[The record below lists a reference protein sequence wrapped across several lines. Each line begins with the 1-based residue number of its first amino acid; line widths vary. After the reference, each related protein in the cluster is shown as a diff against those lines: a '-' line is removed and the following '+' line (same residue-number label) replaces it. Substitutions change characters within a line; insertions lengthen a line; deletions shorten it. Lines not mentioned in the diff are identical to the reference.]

1 MNKTKTRT
9 GLSALFAVLLA
20 IMIAVPAILQSGA
33 NAAVNKKQPTKAT
46 LTSAKATSYNK
57 VSLKWKKS
65 KNITSYA
72 VYYKA
77 SNSKKWVKI
86 ANVSSKKTGYTHK
99 SSKKYPLKQGKTYQ
113 YRIRGYNKKAKGSKK
128 YGKYS
133 STKKVKIP
141 KKAIAKPT
149 EAPNPTVKPTEAP
162 KPTAVPKPTVTPKP
176 TAVPKPTAAPK
187 PTVTPIPKPTAIP
200 KPTQIPQPTKPVQ
213 PAKPTAT
220 PKPTAIPKP
229 TEAPKPT
236 AVPQPTKAPQ
246 PTATP
251 RPTATP
257 APTATP
263 KPVKVSGITLNQTS
277 LTMTSK
283 GQTASLTATVNPG
296 NAENKSITWSSSNS
310 SVVTVSANG
319 TVTAVANG
327 TADITAT
334 AADGSGVS
342 AKCGVM
348 VKLPDNTSETI
359 TLAGEKS
366 KKIGP
371 TASKC
376 PNIQDFS
383 KVTFE
388 LQGEGFAFSNLGFDY
403 ENNYASVTIKA
414 LRRGSGVIIAKYNG
428 IVVKKYTITVT
439 SDWQEYLGY
448 DSWLKSV
455 ENQIWTNNMALK
467 DKLDA
472 AQNYIKTHF
481 KYKNGAP
488 QYVYAYSEGIA
499 DCFTASHFF
508 GDFAKDAGAQVK
520 YVSTYTGK
528 MHDYI
533 GHAVSDGGHVF
544 NRALLDGQ
552 WVNYDAQP
560 PLS

>member
-1 MNKTKTRT
+1 MNRTKKHT

-33 NAAVNKKQPTKAT
+33 DAAVNKKQPTKAT
-46 LTSAKATSYNK
+46 LTSVKAISYNK

-113 YRIRGYNKKAKGSKK
+113 YRIRGYNKNAKGSKK
-128 YGKYS
+128 WGKYS
-133 STKKVKIP
+133 SVKKVKIP
-141 KKAIAKPT
+141 KKAA
-149 EAPNPTVKPTEAP
+149 AKPTEAP
-162 KPTAVPKPTVTPKP
+162 KPTVKPKP
-176 TAVPKPTAAPK
+176 A
-187 PTVTPIPKPTAIP
+187 
-200 KPTQIPQPTKPVQ
+200 
-213 PAKPTAT
+213 
-220 PKPTAIPKP
+220 PKP

-246 PTATP
+246 PTVTP

-263 KPVKVSGITLNQTS
+263 KPVKVSNITLNQSS
-277 LTMTSK
+277 LTLTSK
-283 GQTASLTATVNPG
+283 GQTASLTATVSPG
-296 NAENKSITWSSSNS
+296 NAANKSITWSSSNS
-310 SVVTVSANG
+310 SVATVNANG
-319 TVTAVANG
+319 TVTAIANG

-342 AKCGVM
+342 AKCSVT
-348 VKLPDNTSETI
+348 VRVLNNVRNI
-359 TLAGEKS
+359 TLEGGKS
-366 KKIGP
+366 KAIGP
-371 TASKC
+371 DIDDFDNIDFKQVAFDIKNDNNSINILGLHATEYAAGVTVNGLIHGTA
-376 PNIQDFS
+376 
-383 KVTFE
+383 
-388 LQGEGFAFSNLGFDY
+388 
-403 ENNYASVTIKA
+403 
-414 LRRGSGVIIAKYNG
+414 IIVAKYNG
-428 IVVKKYTITVT
+428 NVLLTYNITVT
-439 SDWQEYLGY
+439 SDWKEYLGY
-448 DSWLKSV
+448 ASWKKTV
-455 ENQIWTNNMALK
+455 ESQIWTNSMALK

-488 QYVYAYSEGIA
+488 EYIYAYSEGIA
-499 DCFTASHFF
+499 DCFTASDFF

-520 YVSTYTGK
+520 YVSTHTGN
-528 MHDYI
+528 MYDYI
-533 GHAVSDGGHVF
+533 ADAVSDGGHVF
-544 NRALLDGQ
+544 NRVLLNGQ

>member
-9 GLSALFAVLLA
+9 RLSALFAVLLA

-33 NAAVNKKQPTKAT
+33 DAAVNKKQPTKAT

-77 SNSKKWVKI
+77 SDSKKWVKV

-128 YGKYS
+128 WGKYS
-133 STKKVKIP
+133 SIKKVNIP
-141 KKAIAKPT
+141 KKPAAKPT
-149 EAPNPTVKPTEAP
+149 ETPKPTAKPTEAP
-162 KPTAVPKPTVTPKP
+162 KPTVAPKPT
-176 TAVPKPTAAPK
+176 TAPKPTAAPK

-200 KPTQIPQPTKPVQ
+200 KPTTI
-213 PAKPTAT
+213 

-236 AVPQPTKAPQ
+236 AAPQPTKAPRPTATPK

-263 KPVKVSGITLNQTS
+263 KPVKVSSITLNQTS

-296 NAENKSITWSSSNS
+296 NAANKSITWSSSNS
-310 SVVTVSANG
+310 SVATVSANG

-342 AKCGVM
+342 AKCSVT
-348 VKLPDNTSETI
+348 VKVPNNVTTI
-359 TLAGEKS
+359 SLEGGKS
-366 KKIGP
+366 KILSIW
-371 TASKC
+371 AEDYSDSI
-376 PNIQDFS
+376 NVNN
-383 KVTFE
+383 VTFKYIGLNDNFE
-388 LQGEGFAFSNLGFDY
+388 VIPTGSGNEWIGINIKAHRKGTVDVFAIHNG
-403 ENNYASVTIKA
+403 NTIKQWT
-414 LRRGSGVIIAKYNG
+414 VN
-428 IVVKKYTITVT
+428 VT
-439 SDWQEYLGY
+439 SDWKEYLGY
-448 DSWLKSV
+448 VSWKKAV
-455 ENQIWTNNMALK
+455 ENQIWTNNMTLK

-488 QYVYAYSEGIA
+488 EYIYAYSEGIA
-499 DCFTASHFF
+499 DCFTASDFF

-520 YVSTYTGK
+520 YVSSHTGN
-528 MHDYI
+528 MYDYI
-533 GHAVSDGGHVF
+533 AHAVSDGGHVF
-544 NRALLDGQ
+544 NRVLLDGQ

>member
-33 NAAVNKKQPTKAT
+33 NAAVNKKPPTKAT

-77 SNSKKWVKI
+77 SDSKKWVKV

-128 YGKYS
+128 WGKYS
-133 STKKVKIP
+133 SIKKVNIP
-141 KKAIAKPT
+141 KKPAAKPT
-149 EAPNPTVKPTEAP
+149 ETPKPTAKPTEAP
-162 KPTAVPKPTVTPKP
+162 KPTVAPKPT
-176 TAVPKPTAAPK
+176 TAPKPTAAPK

-200 KPTQIPQPTKPVQ
+200 KPTTI
-213 PAKPTAT
+213 

-236 AVPQPTKAPQ
+236 AAPQPTKAPRPTATPK

-263 KPVKVSGITLNQTS
+263 KPVKVSSITLNQTS

-296 NAENKSITWSSSNS
+296 NAANKSITWSSSNS
-310 SVVTVSANG
+310 SVATVSANG

-342 AKCGVM
+342 AKCSVT
-348 VKLPDNTSETI
+348 VKVPNNVTTI
-359 TLAGEKS
+359 SLEGGKS
-366 KKIGP
+366 KILSIW
-371 TASKC
+371 AEDYSDSI
-376 PNIQDFS
+376 NVNN
-383 KVTFE
+383 VTFKYIGLNDNFE
-388 LQGEGFAFSNLGFDY
+388 VIPTGSGNEWIGINIKAHRKGTVDVFAIHNG
-403 ENNYASVTIKA
+403 NTIKQWT
-414 LRRGSGVIIAKYNG
+414 VN
-428 IVVKKYTITVT
+428 VT
-439 SDWQEYLGY
+439 SDWKEYLGY
-448 DSWLKSV
+448 VSWKKAV
-455 ENQIWTNNMALK
+455 ENQIWTNNMTLK

-488 QYVYAYSEGIA
+488 EYIYAYSEGIA
-499 DCFTASHFF
+499 DCFTASDFF

-520 YVSTYTGK
+520 YVSSHTGN
-528 MHDYI
+528 MYDYI
-533 GHAVSDGGHVF
+533 AHAVSDGGHVF
-544 NRALLDGQ
+544 NRVLLDGQ

>member
-33 NAAVNKKQPTKAT
+33 NAAVNRKRPTKAT
-46 LTSAKATSYNK
+46 LTSVKATSYNK

-65 KNITSYA
+65 KNVTSYA

-113 YRIRGYNKKAKGSKK
+113 YRIRGYNKNAKGSKK
-128 YGKYS
+128 WGKYS

-149 EAPNPTVKPTEAP
+149 EAPNPTAKPTEAP
-162 KPTAVPKPTVTPKP
+162 KPTAAPKPTS
-176 TAVPKPTAAPK
+176 VPKPTAAPK

-220 PKPTAIPKP
+220 PI
-229 TEAPKPT
+229 PKPT
-236 AVPQPTKAPQ
+236 AVPQ

-263 KPVKVSGITLNQTS
+263 KPVKVSGITLSKTS
-277 LTMTSK
+277 LTMTAN
-283 GQTASLTATVNPG
+283 GQTASLTATVNPD
-296 NAENKSITWSSSNS
+296 NAANKNITWSSSDS
-310 SVVTVSANG
+310 SIATVSANG

-342 AKCGVM
+342 AKCSVT
-348 VKLPDNTSETI
+348 VKIANNIKNVILT
-359 TLAGEKS
+359 GGKS
-366 KKIGP
+366 VRYGIAP
-371 TASKC
+371 EDVDASV
-376 PNIQDFS
+376 DLT
-383 KVTFE
+383 KVTME
-388 LQGEGFAFSNLGFDY
+388 VIGDKSLIIISGQGYD
-403 ENNYASVTIKA
+403 K
-414 LRRGSGVIIAKYNG
+414 GSWCAYIDFTAARTGKFMITAKYNEK
-428 IVVKKYTITVT
+428 ILKQWDVTIT

-448 DSWLKSV
+448 VSWKKTV

-488 QYVYAYSEGIA
+488 EYIYAYLEGIA
-499 DCFTASHFF
+499 DCFTASDFF
-508 GDFAKDAGAQVK
+508 GDFAKDAGVQVK
-520 YVSTYTGK
+520 YVSSHTGN
-528 MHDYI
+528 MYDYI
-533 GHAVSDGGHVF
+533 AHAVSDGGHVF
-544 NRALLDGQ
+544 NRVLLDGQ

>member
-128 YGKYS
+128 WGKYS
-133 STKKVKIP
+133 SVKKVKVP
-141 KKAIAKPT
+141 KKPAA
-149 EAPNPTVKPTEAP
+149 KPTEAP
-162 KPTAVPKPTVTPKP
+162 KPTAKPTEAPKPIVTPNP
-176 TAVPKPTAAPK
+176 TATPKPTAAPK

-200 KPTQIPQPTKPVQ
+200 KPTTI
-213 PAKPTAT
+213 

-236 AVPQPTKAPQ
+236 AAPQPTKAPRPTATPK

-263 KPVKVSGITLNQTS
+263 KPVKVSSITLNQTS

-296 NAENKSITWSSSNS
+296 NAANKSITWSSSNS
-310 SVVTVSANG
+310 SVATVSANG

-342 AKCGVM
+342 AKCSVT
-348 VKLPDNTSETI
+348 VKVPNNVRNI
-359 TLAGEKS
+359 TLEGGKAKN
-366 KKIGP
+366 IGP
-371 TASKC
+371 TDTSL
-376 PNIQDFS
+376 PNFSDFS
-383 KVTFE
+383 NITFE
-388 LQGEGFAFSNLGFDY
+388 VLNNNAVAVDILGFSSNMY
-403 ENNYASVTIKA
+403 SASVCVKG
-414 LRRGSGVIIAKYNG
+414 LRVGSCIIIAKYNEQ
-428 IVVKKYTITVT
+428 IIMTYNVSVT
-439 SDWQEYLGY
+439 SNWDEYLEY
-448 DSWLKSV
+448 TSWRKSV
-455 ENQIWTNNMALK
+455 ENQIWTNNMTLK

-488 QYVYAYSEGIA
+488 QYVYAYAEGIA
-499 DCFTASHFF
+499 DCFTASGFF

-520 YVSTYTGK
+520 YVSTHTGN
-528 MHDYI
+528 MYDYI
-533 GHAVSDGGHVF
+533 ADAVGDGGHVF
-544 NRALLDGQ
+544 NRVLLDGQ

>member
-33 NAAVNKKQPTKAT
+33 NAAVNRKRPTKAT
-46 LTSAKATSYNK
+46 LTSVKATSYNK

-65 KNITSYA
+65 KNVTSYA

-77 SNSKKWVKI
+77 SDSKKWVKI

-128 YGKYS
+128 WGKYS
-133 STKKVKIP
+133 SIKKVNIP
-141 KKAIAKPT
+141 KKPAAKPT
-149 EAPNPTVKPTEAP
+149 ETPKPTAKPTEAP
-162 KPTAVPKPTVTPKP
+162 KPTVAPKPT
-176 TAVPKPTAAPK
+176 TAPKPTAAPK

-200 KPTQIPQPTKPVQ
+200 KPTTI
-213 PAKPTAT
+213 

-236 AVPQPTKAPQ
+236 AAPQPTKAPRPTATPK

-263 KPVKVSGITLNQTS
+263 KPVKVSSITLNQTS

-296 NAENKSITWSSSNS
+296 NAANKSITWSSSNS
-310 SVVTVSANG
+310 SVATVSANG

-342 AKCGVM
+342 AKCSVT
-348 VKLPDNTSETI
+348 VKVPNNVTTI
-359 TLAGEKS
+359 SLEGGKS
-366 KKIGP
+366 KILSIW
-371 TASKC
+371 AEDYSDSI
-376 PNIQDFS
+376 NVNN
-383 KVTFE
+383 VTFKYIGLNDNFE
-388 LQGEGFAFSNLGFDY
+388 VIPTGSGNEWIGINIKAHRKGTVDVFAIHNG
-403 ENNYASVTIKA
+403 NTIKQWT
-414 LRRGSGVIIAKYNG
+414 VN
-428 IVVKKYTITVT
+428 VT
-439 SDWQEYLGY
+439 SDWKEYLGY
-448 DSWLKSV
+448 VSWKKAV
-455 ENQIWTNNMALK
+455 ENQIWTNNMTLK

-488 QYVYAYSEGIA
+488 EYIYAYSEGIA
-499 DCFTASHFF
+499 DCFTASDFF

-520 YVSTYTGK
+520 YVSSHTGN
-528 MHDYI
+528 MYDYI
-533 GHAVSDGGHVF
+533 AHAVSDGGHVF
-544 NRALLDGQ
+544 NRVLLDGQ

>member
-20 IMIAVPAILQSGA
+20 IMIAVPAIFQSGA

-113 YRIRGYNKKAKGSKK
+113 YRIRGYNKNAKGNKK
-128 YGKYS
+128 WGKYS
-133 STKKVKIP
+133 SVKKVKIP
-141 KKAIAKPT
+141 KKAAAKPT
-149 EAPNPTVKPTEAP
+149 EAPKPTVKPTEAP
-162 KPTAVPKPTVTPKP
+162 KPTAASKPTS
-176 TAVPKPTAAPK
+176 APK
-187 PTVTPIPKPTAIP
+187 PTVTPI
-200 KPTQIPQPTKPVQ
+200 
-213 PAKPTAT
+213 

-246 PTATP
+246 PTVTP

-263 KPVKVSGITLNQTS
+263 KPVKVSNITLNQSS
-277 LTMTSK
+277 LTLTSK
-283 GQTASLTATVNPG
+283 GQTASLTATVSPG
-296 NAENKSITWSSSNS
+296 NAANKSITWSSSNS
-310 SVVTVSANG
+310 SVATVSANG

-342 AKCGVM
+342 AKCSVT
-348 VKLPDNTSETI
+348 VKVPNNVRNI
-359 TLAGEKS
+359 TLEGGEGNT
-366 KKIGP
+366 IGP
-371 TASKC
+371 D
-376 PNIQDFS
+376 IDDFDS
-383 KVTFE
+383 IDFKKVTFE
-388 LQGEGFAFSNLGFDY
+388 IKNPTKSVDVLGFDATR
-403 ENNYASVTIKA
+403 YAAGVTIKG
-414 LRRGSGVIIAKYNG
+414 LTRGAVTIIAKYNEN
-428 IVVKKYTITVT
+428 VLLTYNVTVT

-448 DSWLKSV
+448 ASWKKTV
-455 ENQIWTNNMALK
+455 ESQIWTNSMALK

-488 QYVYAYSEGIA
+488 QYVYAYAEGIA

-520 YVSTYTGK
+520 YVSTHTGN
-528 MHDYI
+528 MYDYI
-533 GHAVSDGGHVF
+533 ADAVSDGGHVF
-544 NRALLDGQ
+544 NRVLLNGQ

>member
-1 MNKTKTRT
+1 MNKTKTCT

-33 NAAVNKKQPTKAT
+33 DAAVNKKRPTKVT

-77 SNSKKWVKI
+77 SDSKKWVKV

-128 YGKYS
+128 WGKYS
-133 STKKVKIP
+133 SIKKVNIP
-141 KKAIAKPT
+141 KKPAAKPT
-149 EAPNPTVKPTEAP
+149 ETQKPTAKPTEAP
-162 KPTAVPKPTVTPKP
+162 KPTVAPKPT
-176 TAVPKPTAAPK
+176 TAPKPTAAPK

-200 KPTQIPQPTKPVQ
+200 KPTTI
-213 PAKPTAT
+213 

-236 AVPQPTKAPQ
+236 AAPQPTKAPRPTATPK

-263 KPVKVSGITLNQTS
+263 KPVKVSSITLNQTS

-296 NAENKSITWSSSNS
+296 NAANKSITWSSSNS
-310 SVVTVSANG
+310 SVATVVDG

-342 AKCGVM
+342 AKCSVT
-348 VKLPDNTSETI
+348 VRVPNNIKTI
-359 TLAGEKS
+359 AIEG
-366 KKIGP
+366 G
-371 TASKC
+371 
-376 PNIQDFS
+376 DS
-383 KVTFE
+383 KVLSIWAEDYSDSINVNNITFKYTGLNDNFE
-388 LQGEGFAFSNLGFDY
+388 VIPTGF
-403 ENNYASVTIKA
+403 ENEWIGINIKAHRKGTVNVFAIYNGNTIKQWT
-414 LRRGSGVIIAKYNG
+414 VN
-428 IVVKKYTITVT
+428 VT
-439 SDWQEYLGY
+439 SDWQEYLEY
-448 DSWLKSV
+448 VTWRKSI
-455 ENQIWTNNMALK
+455 ENKIWSSGMSVVN
-467 DKLDA
+467 KLDA
-472 AQNYIKTHF
+472 AKNFIQSHYG
-481 KYKNGAP
+481 YQNGAGAIIN
-488 QYVYAYSEGIA
+488 VYNGAVL
-499 DCFTASHFF
+499 DCYGATELMS
-508 GDFAKDAGAQVK
+508 DFAKDIGLSIK
-520 YVSTYTGK
+520 YVN
-528 MHDYI
+528 
-533 GHAVSDGGHVF
+533 AVSGHIFDYSGYAFSEGGHVYPKILI
-544 NRALLDGQ
+544 NGN
-552 WVNYDAQP
+552 WVNYDATP
-560 PLS
+560 THS

>member
-33 NAAVNKKQPTKAT
+33 DAAVNRKRPTKVT

-65 KNITSYA
+65 KNVTSYA

-113 YRIRGYNKKAKGSKK
+113 YRIRGYNKNAKGSKK
-128 YGKYS
+128 WGKYS

-149 EAPNPTVKPTEAP
+149 EAPNPTAKPTEAP
-162 KPTAVPKPTVTPKP
+162 KPTAAPKPTS
-176 TAVPKPTAAPK
+176 VPKPTAAPK

-220 PKPTAIPKP
+220 PI
-229 TEAPKPT
+229 PKPT
-236 AVPQPTKAPQ
+236 AVPQPT
-246 PTATP
+246 ATP
-251 RPTATP
+251 KPTVTP

-263 KPVKVSGITLNQTS
+263 KPVKVSSITLNQTS

-283 GQTASLTATVNPG
+283 GQTASLTATVSPG
-296 NAENKSITWSSSNS
+296 NAENKNITWSSSNS
-310 SVVTVSANG
+310 SVATVNANG
-319 TVTAVANG
+319 TITAVANG

-342 AKCGVM
+342 AKCSITVR
-348 VKLPDNTSETI
+348 VPDNISETI
-359 TLAGEKS
+359 TLAGGKS

-371 TASKC
+371 TSSKC

-388 LQGEGFAFSNLGFDY
+388 IIGDKNTIEIGGIDY
-403 ENNYASVTIKA
+403 ESDYAAITIRA
-414 LRRGSGVIIAKYNG
+414 LRKGSITIVAKCNNT
-428 IVVKKYTITVT
+428 IVRTFCITIS

-448 DSWLKSV
+448 YSWRKSV
-455 ENQIWTNNMALK
+455 ESQIWADNMSLV
-467 DKLDA
+467 DKLNA

-488 QYVYAYSEGIA
+488 EYIYAYSEGIA
-499 DCFTASHFF
+499 DCITASDFF

-520 YVSTYTGK
+520 YVSTHTGK
-528 MHDYI
+528 MSDYI
-533 GHAVSDGGHVF
+533 SDAVSDGGHVF
-544 NRALLDGQ
+544 NRVLLDGQ

>member
-1 MNKTKTRT
+1 MKKKHFLTKI
-9 GLSALFAVLLA
+9 LLCFLMAVLFIPSTSKTA
-20 IMIAVPAILQSGA
+20 D
-33 NAAVNKKQPTKAT
+33 AAVNKKQPTKAT

-113 YRIRGYNKKAKGSKK
+113 YRIRGYNKNAKGSKK
-128 YGKYS
+128 WGKYS
-133 STKKVKIP
+133 SVKKVKVP
-141 KKAIAKPT
+141 KKPAAKPT
-149 EAPNPTVKPTEAP
+149 EA
-162 KPTAVPKPTVTPKP
+162 PKPTVTPKP

-187 PTVTPIPKPTAIP
+187 PTATPLPKPTAIP
-200 KPTQIPQPTKPVQ
+200 KPTTI
-213 PAKPTAT
+213 

-236 AVPQPTKAPQ
+236 ATPQPTKAPRPTATPK

-263 KPVKVSGITLNQTS
+263 KPVKVSSITLNQTS

-296 NAENKSITWSSSNS
+296 NAANKSVTWSSSNS
-310 SVVTVSANG
+310 SVATVNANG
-319 TVTAVANG
+319 TVTAIANG

-342 AKCGVM
+342 AKCSVT
-348 VKLPDNTSETI
+348 VKVPNNIKTMTLTGGKSTSCYLAPEDVSSNTDLT
-359 TLAGEKS
+359 
-366 KKIGP
+366 
-371 TASKC
+371 
-376 PNIQDFS
+376 
-383 KVTFE
+383 KVTME
-388 LQGEGFAFSNLGFDY
+388 ITGDKSLIVIAGQGYDKGSWCAYIDFTAARAGNL
-403 ENNYASVTIKA
+403 
-414 LRRGSGVIIAKYNG
+414 IITAKYNG
-428 IVVKKYTITVT
+428 KIIKQWNITIT

-448 DSWLKSV
+448 YSWRKSV
-455 ENQIWTNNMALK
+455 ENQIWTNDMELK

-520 YVSTYTGK
+520 YVSSHTGN
-528 MHDYI
+528 MYDYI
-533 GHAVSDGGHVF
+533 AYAVSDGGHVF
-544 NRALLDGQ
+544 NRVLLNGQ

>member
-33 NAAVNKKQPTKAT
+33 DAAVNKKRPTKVT
-46 LTSAKATSYNK
+46 LTSVKATSYNK

-77 SNSKKWVKI
+77 SDSKKWVKV

-128 YGKYS
+128 WGKYS
-133 STKKVKIP
+133 SIKKVNIP
-141 KKAIAKPT
+141 KKPAAKPT
-149 EAPNPTVKPTEAP
+149 ETPKPTAKPTEAP
-162 KPTAVPKPTVTPKP
+162 KPTVAPKPT
-176 TAVPKPTAAPK
+176 TAPKPTAAPK

-200 KPTQIPQPTKPVQ
+200 KPTTI
-213 PAKPTAT
+213 

-236 AVPQPTKAPQ
+236 AAPQPTKAPRPTATPK

-263 KPVKVSGITLNQTS
+263 KPVKVSSITLNQTS

-296 NAENKSITWSSSNS
+296 NAANKSITWSSSNS
-310 SVVTVSANG
+310 SVATVSANG

-342 AKCGVM
+342 AKCSVT
-348 VKLPDNTSETI
+348 VKVPNNVTTI
-359 TLAGEKS
+359 SLEGGKS
-366 KKIGP
+366 KILSIW
-371 TASKC
+371 AEDYSDSI
-376 PNIQDFS
+376 NVNN
-383 KVTFE
+383 VTFKYIGLNDNFE
-388 LQGEGFAFSNLGFDY
+388 VIPTGSGNEWIGINIKAHRKGTVDVFAIHNG
-403 ENNYASVTIKA
+403 NTIKQWT
-414 LRRGSGVIIAKYNG
+414 VN
-428 IVVKKYTITVT
+428 VT
-439 SDWQEYLGY
+439 SDWKEYLGY
-448 DSWLKSV
+448 VSWKKAV
-455 ENQIWTNNMALK
+455 ENQIWTNNMTLK

-488 QYVYAYSEGIA
+488 EYIYAYSEGIA
-499 DCFTASHFF
+499 DCFTASDFF

-520 YVSTYTGK
+520 YVSSHTGN
-528 MHDYI
+528 MYDYI
-533 GHAVSDGGHVF
+533 AHAVSDGGHVF
-544 NRALLDGQ
+544 NRVLLDGQ

>member
-20 IMIAVPAILQSGA
+20 IMIAVPAIFQSGA

-46 LTSAKATSYNK
+46 LTSVKAISYNK

-65 KNITSYA
+65 KNVTSYA

-128 YGKYS
+128 WGKYS
-133 STKKVKIP
+133 SDKNNKVKIP
-141 KKAIAKPT
+141 KKSDA
-149 EAPNPTVKPTEAP
+149 KPTEAP
-162 KPTAVPKPTVTPKP
+162 KPTAKPTEAPKPTAIPKPTAAPKP

-187 PTVTPIPKPTAIP
+187 PTVTPIPKPTAMPKPTAIP
-200 KPTQIPQPTKPVQ
+200 KPTVIPQPTKPVQ

-220 PKPTAIPKP
+220 PI
-229 TEAPKPT
+229 PKPT
-236 AVPQPTKAPQ
+236 AVPQ

-257 APTATP
+257 ALTATP
-263 KPVKVSGITLNQTS
+263 KPVKVSSITLNQTS

-296 NAENKSITWSSSNS
+296 NAANKSITWSSSNS
-310 SVVTVSANG
+310 SVATVSANG

-342 AKCGVM
+342 AKCSVT
-348 VKLPDNTSETI
+348 VKIANNIKNVILT
-359 TLAGEKS
+359 GGKS
-366 KKIGP
+366 VRYGIAP
-371 TASKC
+371 EDVDASV
-376 PNIQDFS
+376 DLT
-383 KVTFE
+383 KVTME
-388 LQGEGFAFSNLGFDY
+388 VIGDKSLIIISGQGYD
-403 ENNYASVTIKA
+403 K
-414 LRRGSGVIIAKYNG
+414 GSWCAYIDFTAARTGKFMITAKYNEK
-428 IVVKKYTITVT
+428 ILKQWDVTIT

-448 DSWLKSV
+448 VSWKKTV

-488 QYVYAYSEGIA
+488 EYIYAYLEGIA
-499 DCFTASHFF
+499 DCFTASDFF
-508 GDFAKDAGAQVK
+508 GDFAKDAGVQVK
-520 YVSTYTGK
+520 YVSSHTGN
-528 MHDYI
+528 MYDYI
-533 GHAVSDGGHVF
+533 AHAVSDGGHVF
-544 NRALLDGQ
+544 NRVLLDGQ

>member
-1 MNKTKTRT
+1 MNKTKTCTR
-9 GLSALFAVLLA
+9 LSVLFAVLLA

-33 NAAVNKKQPTKAT
+33 DAAVNKKQPTKAT

-220 PKPTAIPKP
+220 PI
-229 TEAPKPT
+229 PKPT
-236 AVPQPTKAPQ
+236 AVPQPT
-246 PTATP
+246 ATP
-251 RPTATP
+251 KPTVTP

-263 KPVKVSGITLNQTS
+263 KPVKVSSITLNQTS

-283 GQTASLTATVNPG
+283 GQTASLTATVSPG
-296 NAENKSITWSSSNS
+296 NAENKNITWSSSNS
-310 SVVTVSANG
+310 SVATVSANG

-342 AKCGVM
+342 AKCSITVR
-348 VKLPDNTSETI
+348 VPDNISETI
-359 TLAGEKS
+359 TLAGGKS

-371 TASKC
+371 TSSKC

-388 LQGEGFAFSNLGFDY
+388 IIGDKNTIEIGGIDY
-403 ENNYASVTIKA
+403 ESDYAAITIRA
-414 LRRGSGVIIAKYNG
+414 LRKGSITIVAKCNNT
-428 IVVKKYTITVT
+428 IVRTFCITIS

-448 DSWLKSV
+448 YSWRKSV
-455 ENQIWTNNMALK
+455 ESQIWADNMSLV
-467 DKLDA
+467 DKLNA

-488 QYVYAYSEGIA
+488 EYIYAYSEGIA
-499 DCFTASHFF
+499 DCITASDFF

-520 YVSTYTGK
+520 YVSTHTGK
-528 MHDYI
+528 MSDYI
-533 GHAVSDGGHVF
+533 SDAVSDGGHVF
-544 NRALLDGQ
+544 NRVLLDGQ

>member
-33 NAAVNKKQPTKAT
+33 DAAVNKKRPTKVT

-77 SNSKKWVKI
+77 SDSKKWVKI

-128 YGKYS
+128 WGKYS
-133 STKKVKIP
+133 SIKKVNIP
-141 KKAIAKPT
+141 KKPAAKPT
-149 EAPNPTVKPTEAP
+149 ETPKPTAKPTEAP
-162 KPTAVPKPTVTPKP
+162 KPTVAPKPT
-176 TAVPKPTAAPK
+176 TAPKPTAAPK

-200 KPTQIPQPTKPVQ
+200 KPTTI
-213 PAKPTAT
+213 

-236 AVPQPTKAPQ
+236 AAPQPTKAPRPTATPK

-263 KPVKVSGITLNQTS
+263 KPVKVSSITLNQTS

-296 NAENKSITWSSSNS
+296 NAANKSITWSSSNS
-310 SVVTVSANG
+310 SVATVSANG

-342 AKCGVM
+342 AKCSVT
-348 VKLPDNTSETI
+348 VKVPNNVTTI
-359 TLAGEKS
+359 SLEGGKS
-366 KKIGP
+366 KILSIW
-371 TASKC
+371 AEDYSDSI
-376 PNIQDFS
+376 NVNN
-383 KVTFE
+383 VTFKYIGLNDNFE
-388 LQGEGFAFSNLGFDY
+388 VIPTGSGNEWIGINIKAHRKGTVDVFAIHNG
-403 ENNYASVTIKA
+403 NTIKQWT
-414 LRRGSGVIIAKYNG
+414 VN
-428 IVVKKYTITVT
+428 VT
-439 SDWQEYLGY
+439 SDWKEYLGY
-448 DSWLKSV
+448 VSWKKAV
-455 ENQIWTNNMALK
+455 ENQIWTNNMTLK

-488 QYVYAYSEGIA
+488 EYIYAYSEGIA
-499 DCFTASHFF
+499 DCFTASDFF

-520 YVSTYTGK
+520 YVSSHTGN
-528 MHDYI
+528 MYDYI
-533 GHAVSDGGHVF
+533 ADAVSDGGHVF
-544 NRALLDGQ
+544 NRVLLDGQ

>member
-1 MNKTKTRT
+1 MKKKHILTKI
-9 GLSALFAVLLA
+9 LLCFLMAVLF
-20 IMIAVPAILQSGA
+20 IPSTSQTA

-128 YGKYS
+128 WGKYS

-141 KKAIAKPT
+141 KKPAAKPT
-149 EAPNPTVKPTEAP
+149 EAPKPTVKPTEAP
-162 KPTAVPKPTVTPKP
+162 KPTVKPTEAPKPTV
-176 TAVPKPTAAPK
+176 APKPTAAPK
-187 PTVTPIPKPTAIP
+187 PTTAPKPT
-200 KPTQIPQPTKPVQ
+200 V
-213 PAKPTAT
+213 T
-220 PKPTAIPKP
+220 PIPKP

-263 KPVKVSGITLNQTS
+263 KPVKVSGITLSQTS
-277 LTMTSK
+277 LTMTLK
-283 GQTASLTATVNPG
+283 GQTASLTATVTPD
-296 NAENKSITWSSSNS
+296 NAANKNITWSSSDS
-310 SVVTVSANG
+310 SIATVNASG
-319 TVTAVANG
+319 TVTAIANG

-334 AADGSGVS
+334 AAYGSGVS
-342 AKCGVM
+342 AKCSVTVRVPNNIKNVTLTGGKSVRYGV
-348 VKLPDNTSETI
+348 VPEDVD
-359 TLAGEKS
+359 
-366 KKIGP
+366 
-371 TASKC
+371 ASV
-376 PNIQDFS
+376 DLT
-383 KVTFE
+383 KVTME
-388 LQGEGFAFSNLGFDY
+388 VTGDKSLIIISGQGYDN
-403 ENNYASVTIKA
+403 
-414 LRRGSGVIIAKYNG
+414 GSWCAYIDFTAARAGNFIITAKYNG
-428 IVVKKYTITVT
+428 KILKQWNVTIT

-448 DSWLKSV
+448 ASWKKTV

-488 QYVYAYSEGIA
+488 EYIYAYSEGIA
-499 DCFTASHFF
+499 DCFTASDFF

-520 YVSTYTGK
+520 YVSSHTGQ
-528 MHDYI
+528 MYDYI
-533 GHAVSDGGHVF
+533 AYAVSDGGHVF
-544 NRALLDGQ
+544 NRVLLDGQ

>member
-9 GLSALFAVLLA
+9 GMSALFAVLLA

-33 NAAVNKKQPTKAT
+33 DAAVNRKRPTKVT

-65 KNITSYA
+65 KNVTSYA

-141 KKAIAKPT
+141 KKAA
-149 EAPNPTVKPTEAP
+149 AKPTEAP
-162 KPTAVPKPTVTPKP
+162 KPTVKPTEVPKPTAAPKPTVTPKP

-220 PKPTAIPKP
+220 PI
-229 TEAPKPT
+229 PKPT
-236 AVPQPTKAPQ
+236 AVPQ
-246 PTATP
+246 
-251 RPTATP
+251 
-257 APTATP
+257 PTATP
-263 KPVKVSGITLNQTS
+263 KPVKVSSITLSQTS

-283 GQTASLTATVNPG
+283 GQTASLTATVSPD
-296 NAENKSITWSSSNS
+296 NAANKNITWSSSNS
-310 SVVTVSANG
+310 SVATVNANG
-319 TVTAVANG
+319 TVTAVTNG

-342 AKCGVM
+342 AKCSVTVRVPNNVRNIMLEG
-348 VKLPDNTSETI
+348 
-359 TLAGEKS
+359 GKS
-366 KKIGP
+366 IGIGP
-371 TASKC
+371 DIDDFD
-376 PNIQDFS
+376 NIDF
-383 KVTFE
+383 KQVTFDIKNDNN
-388 LQGEGFAFSNLGFDY
+388 SINILGLHAT
-403 ENNYASVTIKA
+403 EYAAGVTIKG
-414 LRRGSGVIIAKYNG
+414 LIRGTAIVVAKYNG
-428 IVVKKYTITVT
+428 NVLLTYNVTVT

-448 DSWLKSV
+448 VSWRHTV
-455 ENQIWTNNMALK
+455 ESKIWTDGMSLK
-467 DKLDA
+467 DKMDTA
-472 AQNYIKTHF
+472 RDFIKTNYD
-481 KYKNGAP
+481 YKNGSGAAV
-488 QYVYAYSEGIA
+488 YVYNDKTL
-499 DCFTASHFF
+499 DCHSATEIM
-508 GDFAKDAGAQVK
+508 GDFAKDAGANVK
-520 YVSTYTGK
+520 YSNTTTGLYY
-528 MHDYI
+528 DYFADSKAGRHTFNVI
-533 GHAVSDGGHVF
+533 FIDG
-544 NRALLDGQ
+544 A
-552 WVNYDAQP
+552 WAPYDAS
-560 PLS
+560 PLP

>member
-33 NAAVNKKQPTKAT
+33 DAAVNRKRPTKVT

-65 KNITSYA
+65 KNVTSYA

-113 YRIRGYNKKAKGSKK
+113 YRIRGYNKNAKGSKK
-128 YGKYS
+128 WGKYS

-149 EAPNPTVKPTEAP
+149 EAPNPTAKPTEAP
-162 KPTAVPKPTVTPKP
+162 KPTAAPKPTS
-176 TAVPKPTAAPK
+176 VPKPTAAPK

-220 PKPTAIPKP
+220 PI
-229 TEAPKPT
+229 PKPT
-236 AVPQPTKAPQ
+236 AVPQPT
-246 PTATP
+246 ATP
-251 RPTATP
+251 KPTVTP

-263 KPVKVSGITLNQTS
+263 KPVKVSSITLNQTS

-296 NAENKSITWSSSNS
+296 NAANKSITWSSSNS
-310 SVVTVSANG
+310 SVATVSANG

-342 AKCGVM
+342 AKCSVT
-348 VKLPDNTSETI
+348 VKVPNNVRNI
-359 TLAGEKS
+359 TLEGGKS
-366 KKIGP
+366 IDIGP
-371 TASKC
+371 DRDDINS
-376 PNIQDFS
+376 IDFS
-383 KVTFE
+383 KVTFNIQNNNGS
-388 LQGEGFAFSNLGFDY
+388 LDVLGFSSNLY
-403 ENNYASVTIKA
+403 SASVCVRA
-414 LRRGSGVIIAKYNG
+414 LKVGNTTIIAKYNG
-428 IVVKKYTITVT
+428 NVLLTYNVTVS
-439 SDWQEYLGY
+439 SDWQEYLEY
-448 DSWLKSV
+448 VTWRKSI
-455 ENQIWTNNMALK
+455 ENKIWSSGMSVVN
-467 DKLDA
+467 KLDA
-472 AQNYIKTHF
+472 AKNFIQSHYG
-481 KYKNGAP
+481 YQNGAGAIIN
-488 QYVYAYSEGIA
+488 VYNGAIL
-499 DCFTASHFF
+499 DCYGATELMS
-508 GDFAKDAGAQVK
+508 DFAKDIGLSIK
-520 YVSTYTGK
+520 YVN
-528 MHDYI
+528 
-533 GHAVSDGGHVF
+533 AVSGHIFDYSGYAFSEGGHVYPKILI
-544 NRALLDGQ
+544 NGN
-552 WVNYDAQP
+552 WVNYDATP
-560 PLS
+560 THS

>member
-86 ANVSSKKTGYTHK
+86 ANVSSKKTVYTHK

-113 YRIRGYNKKAKGSKK
+113 YRIRGYNKKAKGNKK
-128 YGKYS
+128 WGKYS
-133 STKKVKIP
+133 SVKKVKVP
-141 KKAIAKPT
+141 KKPAA
-149 EAPNPTVKPTEAP
+149 KPTEAP
-162 KPTAVPKPTVTPKP
+162 KPTVKPTETPKPIVTPNPTATPKP

-220 PKPTAIPKP
+220 P
-229 TEAPKPT
+229 
-236 AVPQPTKAPQ
+236 
-246 PTATP
+246 

-263 KPVKVSGITLNQTS
+263 KPVKVSGITLSKTS
-277 LTMTSK
+277 LTMTAN
-283 GQTASLTATVNPG
+283 GQTASLTATVNPD
-296 NAENKSITWSSSNS
+296 NAANKNITWSSSDS
-310 SVVTVSANG
+310 SIATVNANG
-319 TVTAVANG
+319 TVTAIANG

-342 AKCGVM
+342 AKCSVT
-348 VKLPDNTSETI
+348 VRVPNNITTI
-359 TLAGEKS
+359 SLEGGKS
-366 KKIGP
+366 KILSIWNEDY
-371 TASKC
+371 TED
-376 PNIQDFS
+376 IDVS

-388 LQGEGFAFSNLGFDY
+388 YNNSNGIIDILGCGVTPS
-403 ENNYASVTIKA
+403 ESTHITIKA
-414 LRRGSGVIIAKYNG
+414 LRGGSICVKANYNG
-428 IVVKKYTITVT
+428 RVLKQWNVQVT

-448 DSWLKSV
+448 VSWRHTV
-455 ENQIWTNNMALK
+455 ESRIWTDGMSLK
-467 DKLDA
+467 DKMDA
-472 AQNYIKTHF
+472 ARDFIKTNYD
-481 KYKNGAP
+481 YKNGSGAAV
-488 QYVYAYSEGIA
+488 YVYNDKTL
-499 DCFTASHFF
+499 DCHSATEIM
-508 GDFAKDAGAQVK
+508 GDFAKDAGANVK
-520 YVSTYTGK
+520 YSNTTTGLYY
-528 MHDYI
+528 DYFADSKAGRHTFNVI
-533 GHAVSDGGHVF
+533 FIDG
-544 NRALLDGQ
+544 A
-552 WVNYDAQP
+552 WAPYDAS
-560 PLS
+560 PLP

>member
-1 MNKTKTRT
+1 MNKTKTCTR
-9 GLSALFAVLLA
+9 LSALFAVLLA

-33 NAAVNKKQPTKAT
+33 DAAVNKKQPTKAT

-86 ANVSSKKTGYTHK
+86 TNVSSKKTGYTHK

-113 YRIRGYNKKAKGSKK
+113 YRIRGYNKKAKGRKK
-128 YGKYS
+128 WGKYS
-133 STKKVKIP
+133 SVKKVKIP
-141 KKAIAKPT
+141 KKSAA
-149 EAPNPTVKPTEAP
+149 KPTEAP
-162 KPTAVPKPTVTPKP
+162 KPIVTPNPTATPKP

-200 KPTQIPQPTKPVQ
+200 KPTTI
-213 PAKPTAT
+213 

-236 AVPQPTKAPQ
+236 AAPQPTKAPRPTTTPK

-263 KPVKVSGITLNQTS
+263 KPVKVSSITLNQTS

-296 NAENKSITWSSSNS
+296 NAANKSITWSSSNS
-310 SVVTVSANG
+310 SVTTVSANG

-342 AKCGVM
+342 AKCSVTVRVPNNIKTMTLTGGKSTSCYLAPEDVSS
-348 VKLPDNTSETI
+348 NTDLT
-359 TLAGEKS
+359 
-366 KKIGP
+366 
-371 TASKC
+371 
-376 PNIQDFS
+376 
-383 KVTFE
+383 KVTME
-388 LQGEGFAFSNLGFDY
+388 ITGDKSLIVIAGQGYDKGSWCAYIDFTAARAGNL
-403 ENNYASVTIKA
+403 
-414 LRRGSGVIIAKYNG
+414 IITAKYNG
-428 IVVKKYTITVT
+428 KILKQWNITIT

-448 DSWLKSV
+448 YSWRKSV
-455 ENQIWTNNMALK
+455 ENQIWTNDMELK

-488 QYVYAYSEGIA
+488 QYVYAYAEGIA

-520 YVSTYTGK
+520 YVSSHTGN
-528 MHDYI
+528 MYDYI
-533 GHAVSDGGHVF
+533 AHAVSDGGHVF
-544 NRALLDGQ
+544 NRVLLDGQ

>member
-1 MNKTKTRT
+1 MNKTKTHT

-20 IMIAVPAILQSGA
+20 IMIVVPAILQSGA

-46 LTSAKATSYNK
+46 LTSVKATSYNK

-128 YGKYS
+128 WGKYS
-133 STKKVKIP
+133 SIKKVNIP
-141 KKAIAKPT
+141 KKPAAKPT
-149 EAPNPTVKPTEAP
+149 ETPKPTAKPTEAP
-162 KPTAVPKPTVTPKP
+162 KPTVAPKPT
-176 TAVPKPTAAPK
+176 TAPKPTAAPK

-200 KPTQIPQPTKPVQ
+200 KPTTI
-213 PAKPTAT
+213 

-236 AVPQPTKAPQ
+236 AAPQPTKAPRPTATPK

-263 KPVKVSGITLNQTS
+263 KPVKVSSITLNQTS

-296 NAENKSITWSSSNS
+296 NAANKSITWSSSNS
-310 SVVTVSANG
+310 SVATVSANG

-342 AKCGVM
+342 AKCSVT
-348 VKLPDNTSETI
+348 VKVPNNVTTI
-359 TLAGEKS
+359 SLEGGKS
-366 KKIGP
+366 KILSIW
-371 TASKC
+371 AEDYSDSI
-376 PNIQDFS
+376 NVNN
-383 KVTFE
+383 VTFKYIGLNDNFE
-388 LQGEGFAFSNLGFDY
+388 VIPTGSGNEWIGINIKAHRKGTVDVFAIHNG
-403 ENNYASVTIKA
+403 NTIKQWT
-414 LRRGSGVIIAKYNG
+414 VN
-428 IVVKKYTITVT
+428 VT
-439 SDWQEYLGY
+439 SDWKEYLGY
-448 DSWLKSV
+448 VSWKKAV
-455 ENQIWTNNMALK
+455 ENQIWTNNMTLK

-488 QYVYAYSEGIA
+488 EYIYAYSEGIA
-499 DCFTASHFF
+499 DCFTASDFF

-520 YVSTYTGK
+520 YVSSHTGN
-528 MHDYI
+528 MYDYI
-533 GHAVSDGGHVF
+533 AHAVSDGGHVF
-544 NRALLDGQ
+544 NRVLLDGQ

>member
-9 GLSALFAVLLA
+9 RLSALFAVLLA

-33 NAAVNKKQPTKAT
+33 DAAVNKKQPTKAT

-77 SNSKKWVKI
+77 SDSKKWVKV

-128 YGKYS
+128 WGKYS
-133 STKKVKIP
+133 SIKKVNIP
-141 KKAIAKPT
+141 KKPAAKPT
-149 EAPNPTVKPTEAP
+149 E
-162 KPTAVPKPTVTPKP
+162 TPKP
-176 TAVPKPTAAPK
+176 TAKPTDAPK

-200 KPTQIPQPTKPVQ
+200 KPTTI
-213 PAKPTAT
+213 

-236 AVPQPTKAPQ
+236 AAPQPTKAPRPTATPK

-263 KPVKVSGITLNQTS
+263 KPVKVSSITLNQTS

-296 NAENKSITWSSSNS
+296 NAANKSITWSSSKS
-310 SVVTVSANG
+310 SVATVSANG

-342 AKCGVM
+342 AKCSVT
-348 VKLPDNTSETI
+348 VKVPNNVTTI
-359 TLAGEKS
+359 SLEGGKS
-366 KKIGP
+366 KILSIW
-371 TASKC
+371 AEDYSDSI
-376 PNIQDFS
+376 NVNN
-383 KVTFE
+383 VTFKYIGLNDNFE
-388 LQGEGFAFSNLGFDY
+388 VIPTGSGNEWIGINIKAHRKGTVDVFAIHNG
-403 ENNYASVTIKA
+403 NTIKQWT
-414 LRRGSGVIIAKYNG
+414 VN
-428 IVVKKYTITVT
+428 VT
-439 SDWQEYLGY
+439 SDWKEYLGY
-448 DSWLKSV
+448 VSWKKAV
-455 ENQIWTNNMALK
+455 ENQIWTNNMTLK

-488 QYVYAYSEGIA
+488 EYIYAYSEGIA
-499 DCFTASHFF
+499 DCFTASDFF

-520 YVSTYTGK
+520 YVSSHTGN
-528 MHDYI
+528 MYDYI
-533 GHAVSDGGHVF
+533 AHAVSDGGHVF
-544 NRALLDGQ
+544 NRVLLDGQ

>member
-1 MNKTKTRT
+1 MKKKHILTKI
-9 GLSALFAVLLA
+9 LLCFLMAVLF
-20 IMIAVPAILQSGA
+20 IPSTSQTA

-128 YGKYS
+128 WSKYS

-141 KKAIAKPT
+141 KKPAAKPT
-149 EAPNPTVKPTEAP
+149 EAPKPTVKPTEAP
-162 KPTAVPKPTVTPKP
+162 KPIVTPNPTATPKP

-187 PTVTPIPKPTAIP
+187 PTTAPKPTAIP
-200 KPTQIPQPTKPVQ
+200 KPTQIPQPTKPIQ

-220 PKPTAIPKP
+220 PIPKP

-236 AVPQPTKAPQ
+236 AVPQPTNAPQ

-263 KPVKVSGITLNQTS
+263 KPVKVSGITLSQTS
-277 LTMTSK
+277 LTMTAN
-283 GQTASLTATVNPG
+283 GQTASLTATVNPD
-296 NAENKSITWSSSNS
+296 NAANKNITWSSSNS
-310 SVVTVSANG
+310 SVATVVNG

-342 AKCGVM
+342 AKCSVM
-348 VKLPDNTSETI
+348 VKVPNNVRNI
-359 TLAGEKS
+359 TLEGGKAKN
-366 KKIGP
+366 IGP
-371 TASKC
+371 TDTSL
-376 PNIQDFS
+376 PNFSDFS
-383 KVTFE
+383 NITFE
-388 LQGEGFAFSNLGFDY
+388 VLNNNAGAVDILGFSSNMY
-403 ENNYASVTIKA
+403 SASVCVKG
-414 LRRGSGVIIAKYNG
+414 LRVGSCVIIAKYNEQ
-428 IVVKKYTITVT
+428 IIMTYNVSVT
-439 SDWQEYLGY
+439 SNWDEYLNY
-448 DSWLKSV
+448 CIWRKSI
-455 ENQIWTNNMALK
+455 ENKIWNSEMSVVN
-467 DKLDA
+467 KLDA
-472 AQNYIKTHF
+472 AKDFIQSHYG
-481 KYKNGAP
+481 YQNGA
-488 QYVYAYSEGIA
+488 SEIMNFYNDTVL
-499 DCFTASHFF
+499 DCYGATDLMS
-508 GDFAKDAGAQVK
+508 DFAKDIGLSIK
-520 YVSTYTGK
+520 YVN
-528 MHDYI
+528 
-533 GHAVSDGGHVF
+533 AVSGHVFDYPVDAFSEGGHVYPKILI
-544 NRALLDGQ
+544 NGN
-552 WVNYDAQP
+552 WVNYDAT
-560 PLS
+560 PLHS

>member
-1 MNKTKTRT
+1 MNKTKTCTR
-9 GLSALFAVLLA
+9 LSALFAVLLA

-33 NAAVNKKQPTKAT
+33 DAAVNKKQPTKAT

-86 ANVSSKKTGYTHK
+86 TNVSSKKTGYTHK

-113 YRIRGYNKKAKGSKK
+113 YRIRGYNKKAKGRKK
-128 YGKYS
+128 WGKYS
-133 STKKVKIP
+133 SVKKVKIP
-141 KKAIAKPT
+141 KKSAA
-149 EAPNPTVKPTEAP
+149 KPTEAP
-162 KPTAVPKPTVTPKP
+162 KPIVTPNPTATPKP

-200 KPTQIPQPTKPVQ
+200 KPTTI
-213 PAKPTAT
+213 

-236 AVPQPTKAPQ
+236 AAPQPTKAPRPTATPK

-263 KPVKVSGITLNQTS
+263 KPVKVSSITLNQTS

-296 NAENKSITWSSSNS
+296 NAANKSITWSSSNS
-310 SVVTVSANG
+310 SVTTVSANG

-342 AKCGVM
+342 AKCSVT
-348 VKLPDNTSETI
+348 VRVPDNISETI
-359 TLAGEKS
+359 TLAGGKS

-371 TASKC
+371 TSSKC

-388 LQGEGFAFSNLGFDY
+388 IIGDKNTIEIGGIDY
-403 ENNYASVTIKA
+403 ESDYAAIAIRA
-414 LRRGSGVIIAKYNG
+414 LRKGSITIVAKCNDT
-428 IVVKKYTITVT
+428 IVRTFCITIS

-448 DSWLKSV
+448 YSWRKSV
-455 ENQIWTNNMALK
+455 ESQIWADNMSLV
-467 DKLDA
+467 DKLNA

-488 QYVYAYSEGIA
+488 EYIYAYSEGIA
-499 DCFTASHFF
+499 DCITASDFF

-520 YVSTYTGK
+520 YVSTHTGK
-528 MHDYI
+528 MSDYI
-533 GHAVSDGGHVF
+533 SDAVSDGGHVF
-544 NRALLDGQ
+544 NRVLLNGQ

>member
-33 NAAVNKKQPTKAT
+33 DAAVNKKRPTKVT

-77 SNSKKWVKI
+77 SDSKKWVKV

-128 YGKYS
+128 WGKYS
-133 STKKVKIP
+133 SIKKVNIP
-141 KKAIAKPT
+141 KKPAAKPT
-149 EAPNPTVKPTEAP
+149 ETPKPTAKPTEAP
-162 KPTAVPKPTVTPKP
+162 KPTVAPKPT
-176 TAVPKPTAAPK
+176 TAPKPTAAPK

-200 KPTQIPQPTKPVQ
+200 KPTTI
-213 PAKPTAT
+213 

-236 AVPQPTKAPQ
+236 AAPQPTKAPRPTATPK

-263 KPVKVSGITLNQTS
+263 KPVKVSSITLNQTS

-296 NAENKSITWSSSNS
+296 NAANKSITWSSSNS
-310 SVVTVSANG
+310 SVATVSANG

-342 AKCGVM
+342 AKCSVT
-348 VKLPDNTSETI
+348 VKVPNNVTTI
-359 TLAGEKS
+359 SLEGGKS
-366 KKIGP
+366 KILSIW
-371 TASKC
+371 AEDYSDSI
-376 PNIQDFS
+376 NVNN
-383 KVTFE
+383 VTFKYIGLNDNFE
-388 LQGEGFAFSNLGFDY
+388 VIPTGSGNEWIGINIKAHRKGTVDVFAIHNG
-403 ENNYASVTIKA
+403 NTIKQWT
-414 LRRGSGVIIAKYNG
+414 VN
-428 IVVKKYTITVT
+428 VT
-439 SDWQEYLGY
+439 SDWKEYLGY
-448 DSWLKSV
+448 VSWKKAV
-455 ENQIWTNNMALK
+455 ENQIWTNNMTLK

-488 QYVYAYSEGIA
+488 EYIYAYSEGIA
-499 DCFTASHFF
+499 DCFTASDFF

-520 YVSTYTGK
+520 YVSSHTGN
-528 MHDYI
+528 MYDYI
-533 GHAVSDGGHVF
+533 AHAVSDGGHVF
-544 NRALLDGQ
+544 NRVLLDGQ

>member
-1 MNKTKTRT
+1 MNKTKTCT

-33 NAAVNKKQPTKAT
+33 DAAVNKKRPTKVT

-77 SNSKKWVKI
+77 SDSKKWVKV

-128 YGKYS
+128 WGKYS
-133 STKKVKIP
+133 SIKKVNIP
-141 KKAIAKPT
+141 KKPAAKPT
-149 EAPNPTVKPTEAP
+149 ETPKPTAKPTEAP
-162 KPTAVPKPTVTPKP
+162 KPTVAPKPT
-176 TAVPKPTAAPK
+176 TAPKPTAAPK

-200 KPTQIPQPTKPVQ
+200 KPTTI
-213 PAKPTAT
+213 

-236 AVPQPTKAPQ
+236 AAPQ

-263 KPVKVSGITLNQTS
+263 KPVKVSSITLNQTS
-277 LTMTSK
+277 LTLTSK

-319 TVTAVANG
+319 TITAVANG

-342 AKCGVM
+342 AKCSVT
-348 VKLPDNTSETI
+348 VKVPNNVRNI
-359 TLAGEKS
+359 TLEGGKGNT
-366 KKIGP
+366 IGP
-371 TASKC
+371 D
-376 PNIQDFS
+376 IDDFDS
-383 KVTFE
+383 IDFKKVTFE
-388 LQGEGFAFSNLGFDY
+388 IKNPTKSIGVLGF
-403 ENNYASVTIKA
+403 NATRYAAGVTVEG
-414 LRRGSGVIIAKYNG
+414 LTRGAATILAKYNG
-428 IVVKKYTITVT
+428 NILLTYNITVT

-448 DSWLKSV
+448 CSWRKSV
-455 ENQIWTNNMALK
+455 ESQIWTDNMSLV
-467 DKLDA
+467 DKLNA

-488 QYVYAYSEGIA
+488 QYIYAYSEGIA

-508 GDFAKDAGAQVK
+508 GDFAKDAGTQVK
-520 YVSTYTGK
+520 YVSSHTGQ
-528 MHDYI
+528 MYDYI
-533 GHAVSDGGHVF
+533 ADAVSDGGHVF
-544 NRALLDGQ
+544 NRVLLNGQ

>member
-20 IMIAVPAILQSGA
+20 IMIAVPAIFQSGA

-113 YRIRGYNKKAKGSKK
+113 YRIRGYNKKAKGNKK
-128 YGKYS
+128 WGKYS
-133 STKKVKIP
+133 SVKKVKVP
-141 KKAIAKPT
+141 KKPAA
-149 EAPNPTVKPTEAP
+149 KPTEAP
-162 KPTAVPKPTVTPKP
+162 KPTVKPMETPKPIVTPNPTATPKP

-220 PKPTAIPKP
+220 P
-229 TEAPKPT
+229 
-236 AVPQPTKAPQ
+236 
-246 PTATP
+246 

-263 KPVKVSGITLNQTS
+263 KPVKVSGIILNQTS

-283 GQTASLTATVNPG
+283 GQTASLTATVSPA
-296 NAENKSITWSSSNS
+296 NAANKSLTWSSSNS
-310 SVVTVSANG
+310 SVATVNANG

-342 AKCGVM
+342 AKCSVT
-348 VKLPDNTSETI
+348 VRVPNNVRNI
-359 TLAGEKS
+359 TLEGGKS
-366 KKIGP
+366 KTIGP
-371 TASKC
+371 DIDDFD
-376 PNIQDFS
+376 NIDF
-383 KVTFE
+383 KQVTFDIKNDNKSIE
-388 LQGEGFAFSNLGFDY
+388 IAGFNATEYAAGVAIEGLRKG
-403 ENNYASVTIKA
+403 YAI
-414 LRRGSGVIIAKYNG
+414 IIAKYNG
-428 IVVKKYTITVT
+428 AVLLTYNVTIA

-448 DSWLKSV
+448 VSWRHTV
-455 ENQIWTNNMALK
+455 ESKIWTDGMSLK
-467 DKLDA
+467 DKIDTA
-472 AQNYIKTHF
+472 RDFIKTNYD
-481 KYKNGAP
+481 YKNGSGAAV
-488 QYVYAYSEGIA
+488 YVYNDKTL
-499 DCFTASHFF
+499 DCHSATEIM
-508 GDFAKDAGAQVK
+508 GDFAKDAGANVK
-520 YVSTYTGK
+520 YSNTTTGLYY
-528 MHDYI
+528 DYFAESKAGRHTFNVI
-533 GHAVSDGGHVF
+533 FIDG
-544 NRALLDGQ
+544 A
-552 WVNYDAQP
+552 WAPYDAS
-560 PLS
+560 PLPY